1 MNCDVSKFFEN
12 FAERQDADE
21 LMTGR
26 SYEFD
31 LTEDEVKEIFGEV
44 PPEDSAIRLGIALTQ
59 VAEDKFELVVKID

>member
-1 MNCDVSKFFEN
+1 MNFDVSKFFEN
-12 FAERQDADE
+12 FAARQDADE

-44 PPEDSAIRLGIALTQ
+44 PPEDLAIRLGIALTQ
-59 VAEDKFELVVKID
+59 VAEDKCELVVRID